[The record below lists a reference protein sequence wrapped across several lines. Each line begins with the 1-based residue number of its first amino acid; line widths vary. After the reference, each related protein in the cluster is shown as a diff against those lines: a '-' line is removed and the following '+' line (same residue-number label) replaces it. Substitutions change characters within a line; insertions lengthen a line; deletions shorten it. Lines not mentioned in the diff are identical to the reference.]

1 MSDKTPVHVAIIM
14 DGNGRWALS
23 LGKNRTY
30 GHYIGSKVVD
40 KITKAASGIG
50 IKYLTLYT
58 FSTENWKR
66 PKSEIRF
73 IISLL
78 NIYLKK
84 AEKLFCENNIKFNFI
99 GNIKAFPE
107 KTQNILQSVTQKTKH
122 NETMTLILALN
133 YGSRLEITQACKK
146 IAKDAKEGKL
156 SIKDISEGPINS
168 YLCTKGM
175 PDVDLLIRTGSEK
188 RISNFLLWEAS
199 YAEFV
204 FLDKYWPEFTKSDFI
219 KAIKEF
225 KKRQRNFGGLR
236 QTIKLFNG
244 TS

>member
-1 MSDKTPVHVAIIM
+1 MSNKTPIHVAIIM

-40 KITKAASGIG
+40 EITKAASGIG

-66 PKSEIRF
+66 PKPEIRF

-78 NIYLKK
+78 NIYLKG
-84 AEKLFCENNIKFNFI
+84 AERLFRENNIKFNFI

-107 KTQNILQSVTQKTKH
+107 KTQYILQSVTRKTKH
-122 NETMTLILALN
+122 NETMTLTLALN
-133 YGSRLEITQACKK
+133 YGSRLEITRACKK
-146 IAKDAKEGKL
+146 IAEDVKEGKL
-156 SIKDISEGPINS
+156 LIADISEGTINN
-168 YLCTKGM
+168 YLYTKGM
-175 PDVDLLIRTGSEK
+175 PDVDLLIRTGREK
-188 RISNFLLWEAS
+188 RISNFLLWKAS

-204 FLDKYWPEFTKSDFI
+204 FLDKYWPEFTKFDFI
-219 KAIKEF
+219 KVIKEF
-225 KKRQRNFGGLR
+225 TKRQRKFGGL
-236 QTIKLFNG
+236 
-244 TS
+244 

>member
-1 MSDKTPVHVAIIM
+1 MSDKTPIHVAVIM

-40 KITKAASGIG
+40 EITKTASGIG

-84 AEKLFCENNIKFNFI
+84 TERLFCKNNIKFNFI

-107 KTQNILQSVTQKTKH
+107 KTQYILQSVTQKTKH
-122 NETMTLILALN
+122 NEAMTLTLALN
-133 YGSRLEITQACKK
+133 YGSRFEITQACKK
-146 IAKDAKEGKL
+146 IARDAKEGKL
-156 SIKDISEGPINS
+156 SIEDISEGTINS
-168 YLCTKGM
+168 YLCTKDM

-225 KKRQRNFGGLR
+225 KKRQRKFGGLR
-236 QTIKLFNG
+236 RTIKLFSG
-244 TS
+244 VS